1 MEPSLYRYILT
12 HSRNGQILLAVL
24 SLLSFPLIYI
34 LLELPKKII
43 NMLQGKGI
51 PDALFGYPVDE
62 LGYLTVLSLSFL
74 CVVAASG
81 GIKYVISVYRGVL
94 GERLLRRFRY
104 ELYER
109 ILRFPTPYFKQVSQA
124 ELIPMITAETEPL
137 AGFIGESYTLPL
149 FQGGML
155 ITYVIFIFQQDPYL
169 GLASIALYPFQLYVI
184 PKLQKK
190 VNLLAK
196 ERVSTVRTLSGRI
209 GQTVSGINEIHSND
223 TTHFER
229 AHVSHHLGI
238 IYGIRYSI
246 YRRKFLIKFLN
257 NFMAQLTPFFFYSV
271 GGYFVL
277 QGELTIGSMV
287 AVLVAYKDLAGPWKE
302 LLGYYQRKEDIK
314 VKYTQ
319 VIEQFSPEGMINSE
333 QIDSELD
340 LIELPTGDWKANNVS
355 YSEDSLYLNVNSA
368 SFILKPDQH
377 VATVGLSS
385 SGKDE
390 LAGLMARLIN
400 PTSGSIMKGTT
411 KMSDLPEAITGHR
424 VGYVGK
430 NTYLFNGTIH
440 DNLLYPL
447 KHRPIIEDPNANLE
461 QRAIESQLSANA
473 GNSIHNINDQWV
485 DSSAIG
491 LEDDEKFD
499 DRIRQVIEAVDLG
512 DEVYQLGLSSQI
524 DQSKNPDLA
533 ERIMRAREQLHD
545 VLSQEKHS
553 RFTEPFDQDKFN
565 ANLTVAENLLFGTIY
580 DDSIDSERLAENPYI
595 RQVLDESNLTEDFL
609 TAGKKVVEVM
619 LDLFSDVEP
628 DSELFEQFSFIQADD
643 LTEFHQLNT
652 RVSDQALSDVSSEDK
667 ILLLSMPFK
676 LIVAR
681 HRLGLIDDSI
691 QQRILIARQLI
702 RDQASDNNLGI
713 EFFDKSEFN
722 SRISIQDN
730 ILFGKLAYGQ
740 ANVQAKINLLLAD
753 VIKGLG
759 LRDDIIDAGLNF
771 EVGVAGARLS
781 ATQRQKLGLARGL
794 IKSPDILVINEATA
808 ILDTAAEKRLIAQ
821 VREQMKSRCLFWVLA
836 RTQLAEGFDNVLVME
851 LGKIVGNDEYNALES
866 NNSQF
871 QKLLSDE

>member
-1 MEPSLYRYILT
+1 
-12 HSRNGQILLAVL
+12 
-24 SLLSFPLIYI
+24 
-34 LLELPKKII
+34 
-43 NMLQGKGI
+43 
-51 PDALFGYPVDE
+51 
-62 LGYLTVLSLSFL
+62 
-74 CVVAASG
+74 
-81 GIKYVISVYRGVL
+81 
-94 GERLLRRFRY
+94 
-104 ELYER
+104 
-109 ILRFPTPYFKQVSQA
+109 
-124 ELIPMITAETEPL
+124 
-137 AGFIGESYTLPL
+137 
-149 FQGGML
+149 
-155 ITYVIFIFQQDPYL
+155 
-169 GLASIALYPFQLYVI
+169 
-184 PKLQKK
+184 
-190 VNLLAK
+190 
-196 ERVSTVRTLSGRI
+196 
-209 GQTVSGINEIHSND
+209 VSGINEIHSND

-553 RFTEPFDQDKFN
+553 RFTESFDQDKFN
-565 ANLTVAENLLFGTIY
+565 TNLTVAENLLFGTIY

-595 RQVLDESNLTEDFL
+595 RQV
-609 TAGKKVVEVM
+609 
-619 LDLFSDVEP
+619 
-628 DSELFEQFSFIQADD
+628 
-643 LTEFHQLNT
+643 
-652 RVSDQALSDVSSEDK
+652 
-667 ILLLSMPFK
+667 
-676 LIVAR
+676 
-681 HRLGLIDDSI
+681 
-691 QQRILIARQLI
+691 
-702 RDQASDNNLGI
+702 
-713 EFFDKSEFN
+713 
-722 SRISIQDN
+722 
-730 ILFGKLAYGQ
+730 
-740 ANVQAKINLLLAD
+740 
-753 VIKGLG
+753 
-759 LRDDIIDAGLNF
+759 
-771 EVGVAGARLS
+771 
-781 ATQRQKLGLARGL
+781 
-794 IKSPDILVINEATA
+794 
-808 ILDTAAEKRLIAQ
+808 
-821 VREQMKSRCLFWVLA
+821 
-836 RTQLAEGFDNVLVME
+836 
-851 LGKIVGNDEYNALES
+851 
-866 NNSQF
+866 
-871 QKLLSDE
+871 